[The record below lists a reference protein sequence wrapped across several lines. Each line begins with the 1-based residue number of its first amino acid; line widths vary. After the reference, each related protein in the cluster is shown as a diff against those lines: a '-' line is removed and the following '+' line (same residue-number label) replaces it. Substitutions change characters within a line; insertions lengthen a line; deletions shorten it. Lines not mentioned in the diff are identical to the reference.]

1 MTSLASVPPFT
12 TRPEIRGTFGVVAS
26 THWLASQTAMGILER
41 GGNAF
46 DAAVAGG
53 FVLQVVE
60 PHLNGPGG
68 DLPLIIW
75 SERERRVRVLCGQG
89 PAPALATPEAMRSL
103 GFGLVPGIGLLPAV
117 VPGAFCAWM
126 TLLRD
131 YGTMSLADVLQPA
144 IDYADNGFPLVA
156 RVSQAILAVRALFDN
171 EWHSSRDIWIPGGRV
186 PRPGE
191 LFCNKALAATY
202 RRIVRETGGVEGR
215 AISTTSSGTTAGG
228 VDASNRIAQID
239 AAITLWS
246 RGFVA
251 REIDRFYREE
261 QVMDCSGERQ
271 RGLLRYEDIAA
282 WQPQW
287 EEPVTLDF
295 AGTTVAK
302 CGPWSQGPVL
312 LQQLAMLRHASLE
325 NCDPHGADFVHRVT
339 EATKLAMADRL
350 AWYGDPKVVDVPLA
364 TLLSDEYARQ
374 RWALANNQASSALR
388 PGSPDGRSPVLPD
401 PRLGDR
407 ELARSDAR
415 FGIGEPAFADL
426 PPLAEWAE
434 KEVFVGDTCHID
446 VIDRFGNMVS
456 ATPSGGWLSSSPAI
470 PSLGFSITTRLQTT
484 WLDDG
489 VAGQLAPGKRPT
501 TTLSPSMA
509 LKDGEPYLAFGT
521 PGGDQQ
527 DQWSLIFFLRHV
539 VYGMNLQEAIDAP
552 SWHVDHFPGSFW
564 PRSTVLNRLSMESR
578 FTRGAQDDLGAR
590 GHTLRVGLPW
600 SEGRLSACA
609 QRRDEHGRLLLLAAA
624 NPRGMQGY
632 AVGR

>member
-1 MTSLASVPPFT
+1 M
-12 TRPEIRGTFGVVAS
+12 
-26 THWLASQTAMGILER
+26 
-41 GGNAF
+41 
-46 DAAVAGG
+46 
-53 FVLQVVE
+53 
-60 PHLNGPGG
+60 NGPGG

-202 RRIVRETGGVEGR
+202 RRIVRETGGVEAR
-215 AISTTSSGTTAGG
+215 AISTTSSSPAASG

-312 LQQLAMLRHASLE
+312 LQQLALLRHASLE
-325 NCDPHGADFVHRVT
+325 NYDPH
-339 EATKLAMADRL
+339 
-350 AWYGDPKVVDVPLA
+350 
-364 TLLSDEYARQ
+364 
-374 RWALANNQASSALR
+374 
-388 PGSPDGRSPVLPD
+388 
-401 PRLGDR
+401 
-407 ELARSDAR
+407 
-415 FGIGEPAFADL
+415 
-426 PPLAEWAE
+426 
-434 KEVFVGDTCHID
+434 
-446 VIDRFGNMVS
+446 
-456 ATPSGGWLSSSPAI
+456 PSI
-470 PSLGFSITTRLQTT
+470 K
-484 WLDDG
+484 
-489 VAGQLAPGKRPT
+489 AP
-501 TTLSPSMA
+501 
-509 LKDGEPYLAFGT
+509 
-521 PGGDQQ
+521 
-527 DQWSLIFFLRHV
+527 I
-539 VYGMNLQEAIDAP
+539 
-552 SWHVDHFPGSFW
+552 
-564 PRSTVLNRLSMESR
+564 
-578 FTRGAQDDLGAR
+578 
-590 GHTLRVGLPW
+590 
-600 SEGRLSACA
+600 
-609 QRRDEHGRLLLLAAA
+609 
-624 NPRGMQGY
+624 
-632 AVGR
+632 AV